1 MLIILP
7 SAKSIGIAS
16 EFKEDKLYIDFFD
29 KSSGR
34 MKSMTA
40 RIPYLELKQLTL
52 HLQSMIEAYESTH
65 ESNTIT

>member
-7 SAKSIGIAS
+7 ADKSIGIAS

-40 RIPYLELKQLTL
+40 RIPYLELKTL
-52 HLQSMIEAYESTH
+52 NNHLSKMIAEYESTH
-65 ESNTIT
+65 ANVSTS